1 MDFDNPLYREMS
13 GLDLPQNP
21 NDIIFLPD
29 SNTVRFLIETRKN
42 SGDTITTTKCCCSS
56 LCFLARVISGN
67 LLYPVH
73 QISVSLYLSSS
84 PLYNQSSKKSF
95 TFLCLSMFCC
105 LKNKLR
111 KIFGKI
117 SVISNLKKL
126 APKKYKNNRST
137 RNENSREGLNGERH
151 KFGGRLSSFIH
162 FFICFSFLLRYFCR
176 LHLIRVSK
184 IFPTHS
190 TMGKGL

>member
-29 SNTVRFLIETRKN
+29 SNTVRFLIKLEKFRGYYN
-42 SGDTITTTKCCCSS
+42 NYQM
-56 LCFLARVISGN
+56 LLQQFVFLGQGYQR
-67 LLYPVH
+67 LPVVPCAPDLRFLVSK
-73 QISVSLYLSSS
+73 QLPSVQ
-84 PLYNQSSKKSF
+84 QSSKKSF
-95 TFLCLSMFCC
+95 TFLSLSMFCC

-126 APKKYKNNRST
+126 APKKYKNHRST